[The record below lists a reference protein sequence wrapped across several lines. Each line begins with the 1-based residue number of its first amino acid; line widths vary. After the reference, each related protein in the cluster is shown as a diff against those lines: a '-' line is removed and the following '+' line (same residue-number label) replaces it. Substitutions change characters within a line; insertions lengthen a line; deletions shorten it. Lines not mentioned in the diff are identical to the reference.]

1 MKQWFKDFVH
11 NCIVHPVMPFLPKKL
26 ANTLHDKNAN
36 WAFNLN
42 RYDELKLEGKKHER
56 THH

>member
-11 NCIVHPVMPFLPKKL
+11 NCIVHPVMPFLPKKT
-26 ANTLHDKNAN
+26 ANRLHDKNAN

-56 THH
+56 TN